1 MNKQV
6 HQLKATSTDED
17 ALYFRITFLEA
28 RVRELEHLVHRLL
41 KDRVDQSEA
50 DTWLRF
56 SGAEGMTDRGSRPR
70 PAYRHLDG
78 QAARRT
84 EMVGAASVKG
94 PLLSR
99 YAALRLETVAAAILS
114 GQLPP
119 S

>member
-56 SGAEGMTDRGSRPR
+56 SGAEGMTADVIEVRGRGQRMATSMDRRPDEQR
-70 PAYRHLDG
+70 WS
-78 QAARRT
+78 
-84 EMVGAASVKG
+84 E
-94 PLLSR
+94 
-99 YAALRLETVAAAILS
+99 
-114 GQLPP
+114 PP
-119 S
+119 V